1 MIKDEIELLGKIKVL
16 YVEDEIDIQKITSDV
31 LQSVCKEI
39 ICANNGVE
47 ALELFDSHGDFDII
61 VTDINMPKMDGITL
75 IKKIREKDST
85 FPITIT
91 TAHTEVH
98 FLQDAIDLGVNGYT
112 LKPIDLKKLMKTVA
126 KAAEGRVLRK
136 QLEKFNDKLI
146 QKVKEQT
153 FELNSI
159 LDAQDSLIAVSDG
172 NGIHTINRRFLDF
185 LGLSSLEEMKEKVGS
200 ICNIF
205 IKEDGYYYTDSLDD
219 MCCVSSIN
227 LTTNT
232 DMFVKMK
239 SAQGIVSVFKLNISI
254 YEYNGRHFILSLS
267 DITTLKLQSDLLQ
280 YKANH
285 DVLTNLYNRQ
295 YFNDFLKAEINRV
308 IRYDHPFT
316 LAMFDIDH
324 FKNIND
330 SYGHDIGDEVLK
342 NMADLVKNN
351 SRDTDIVAR
360 WGGEEFMIL
369 LAETSIDDAFAK
381 IEQLRILIRETNL
394 SSKLKDPVTVS
405 FGITQ
410 FVSND
415 TLSEI
420 LKRVD
425 IALYQ
430 AKNSGRDQVT
440 QI

>member
-1 MIKDEIELLGKIKVL
+1 MTKNEIELLSNLKIL
-16 YVEDEIDIQKITSDV
+16 YVEDELDIQNITADV
-31 LQSVCKEI
+31 LRSVCKEI
-39 ICANNGVE
+39 VCAENGVE
-47 ALELFDSHGDFDII
+47 ALEQFDTHGDFDLI

-98 FLQDAIDLGVNGYT
+98 FLQDSIDLGVNGYT
-112 LKPIDLKKLMKTVA
+112 LKPIDLKKLMITIA
-126 KAAEGRVLRK
+126 KAADARVLRK
-136 QLEKFNDKLI
+136 QLEKLNASLI
-146 QKVKEQT
+146 QRVKEQT
-153 FELNSI
+153 YELNSI
-159 LDAQDSLIAVSDG
+159 LDSQDSLIAVSDG
-172 NGIHTINRRFLDF
+172 NGIHTINKRFLDF
-185 LGLSSLEEMKEKVGS
+185 LGLSSLDELKEKIGS

-205 IKEDGYYYTDSLDD
+205 IKEDGYYFTNSIDE
-219 MCCVSSIN
+219 MCCVSQIN

-239 SAQGIVSVFKLNISI
+239 NANGIAFIFKLNISI
-254 YEYNGRHFILSLS
+254 YEYNGKHFILSLS
-267 DITTLKLQSDLLQ
+267 DITTLKSQSDLLQ
-280 YKANH
+280 YQANH
-285 DVLTNLYNRQ
+285 DSLTNLYNRQ
-295 YFNDFLKAEINRV
+295 YFNGFLKTELNRA
-308 IRYDHPFT
+308 IRYNHPFT

-330 SYGHDIGDEVLK
+330 TYGHDVGDEVLK
-342 NMADLVKNN
+342 SISDLVKNH

-369 LAETSIDDAFAK
+369 LAETSINIAISK
-381 IEQLRILIRETNL
+381 IEQFRILIKETKL
-394 SSKLKDPVTVS
+394 SSKLTTPVTVS

-410 FVSND
+410 FLPND
-415 TLSEI
+415 TLIEI

-430 AKNSGRDQVT
+430 AKNNGRDQII